1 MKSTDPRESGLIHW
15 LSLVVALGI
24 AQSIFWY
31 LDIDVEASL
40 SLEYIA
46 ALFVK
51 IAFISLFYYLCLKV
65 FCWLYR

>member
-15 LSLVVALGI
+15 LSLIVALSI

-31 LDIDVEASL
+31 LDIDVEISL
-40 SLEYIA
+40 TIEYIG
-46 ALFVK
+46 ALIVK
-51 IAFISLFYYLCLKV
+51 VTLITLFYYLCLKA